1 MVTLPAA
8 AGLFVRGDVRPARR
22 QVVAVLGKEREVD
35 ALRTGRAWDLV
46 HAGHVGVAREAAL
59 VHRVALAVG
68 GSKPEADR
76 GPEWARP
83 AGGRYA
89 SDTGELLWDL
99 SAKGRG
105 VVTVNALKSKAVIG
119 YGGGKRFDLAGV
131 VVEPGSTAQ
140 DGWGV
145 VTLTVMEGSL
155 AGPGRL
161 LVTATGSAENTGMKW
176 KSAAKDSVGR
186 NWGRA
191 PSLVEGVPARITLPV
206 PAARARAW
214 ALDERGGRRAPL
226 AVQAGTGGQG
236 VVTLGPGSQTLWYE
250 IELK

>member
-1 MVTLPAA
+1 
-8 AGLFVRGDVRPARR
+8 
-22 QVVAVLGKEREVD
+22 VAVLGKGREVD

-68 GSKPEADR
+68 GGKPAADR
-76 GPEWARP
+76 GPEWTRP

-105 VVTVNALKSKAVIG
+105 VVTVNAPRSKAVIG

-145 VTLTVMEGSL
+145 VTLTVMEGNL
-155 AGPGRL
+155 PGPGRL

-176 KSAAKDSVGR
+176 KSAARDSVGR

-206 PAARARAW
+206 PAARAWAW
-214 ALDERGGRRAPL
+214 ALDERGGRRAALP
-226 AVQAGTGGQG
+226 VQAGTGGQA
-236 VVTLGPGSQTLWYE
+236 VVTLGPVSQTLWYE